1 METHTATL
9 NFKVVEQME
18 TQEKKRVLLLL
29 RDSTLK
35 QDISMQRIECTK
47 FCGNHPDWTII
58 GEITEEGVSGFKK
71 SAKQR
76 DGLQDAQER
85 AINGEYDI
93 LLVFMFDRIG
103 RIESESPFIVKW
115 FVLNGIEVWSTQE
128 GQQKFENHTDNLIN
142 FLRFWQAEGESLKIS
157 IRTRTKSGQMVEEGR
172 YRGGPIP
179 YGYKIEKQGRINRKG
194 YEVHEIV
201 IDEFEADIVRQMY
214 AKVINEGYGTRRI
227 AGWLNDQGIKPRN
240 SAMWINTSIQRI
252 LRNIIYLGIL
262 KSGATITD
270 IFEHLQIVD
279 IDAFDR
285 VQKILD
291 ERKDR
296 YNDMNT
302 VPLQTKGKSLLSGNL
317 FCGHCGLRMVQSSN
331 KKTNKLAD
339 GSKKSYKRLY
349 YKCFGK
355 SRFKECDGQTTYSVT
370 RIDDCIETLIHNI
383 FEKAKTIPSG
393 TILNKQVQD
402 HVDVLKRR
410 QDAAQRELNKK
421 KSDMAKLESELLN
434 VITGQSVLSREM
446 LNNVM
451 EKTQN
456 EINAAAEI
464 LNDCA
469 LQLEQESKTARSFK
483 QNYDNLITWANLFD
497 TSSHEEKQMILSGLI
512 KRIDIFKDSS
522 FKIEFAVSYKDLFE
536 NLFAEEK
543 EKAMK
548 SA

>member
-1 METHTATL
+1 ME
-9 NFKVVEQME
+9 KQD
-18 TQEKKRVLLLL
+18 QKRVLLLL

-47 FCGNHPDWTII
+47 FCETHSGWKII

-85 AINGEYDI
+85 ALNGEYDI

-179 YGYKIEKQGRINRKG
+179 YGYRIEKQGRINRKG

-201 IDEFEADIVRQMY
+201 IDEFEADIVRQMFF
-214 AKVINEGYGTRRI
+214 KVINEGYGIRRI
-227 AGWLNDQGIKPRN
+227 AGWLNEQGVKPRN
-240 SAMWINTSIQRI
+240 SEIWINTSIQRI
-252 LRNIIYLGIL
+252 LRNVIYLGVL

-270 IFEHLQIVD
+270 IFQHLQIID
-279 IDAFDR
+279 IDTFDR

-291 ERKDR
+291 ERKNC
-296 YNDMNT
+296 YNDENT

-317 FCGHCGLRMVQSSN
+317 FCGHCGLRMVQTSN
-331 KKTNKLAD
+331 TKTNKRAD
-339 GSKKSYKRLY
+339 GSKKSYTRLY

-355 SRFKECDGQTTYSVT
+355 SRFKKCDGQTTYAV
-370 RIDDCIETLIHNI
+370 RRVDECVETLIRNI
-383 FEKAKTIPSG
+383 FERAKSVPSG
-393 TILNKQVQD
+393 VIMKD
-402 HVDVLKRR
+402 HVGVLKRR
-410 QDAAQRELNKK
+410 QEAAQKELGKK
-421 KSDMAKLESELLN
+421 KSDMAKLEGELLN

-451 EKTQN
+451 EKTKN
-456 EINAAAEI
+456 EINAASEV
-464 LNDCA
+464 LNDCT
-469 LQLEQESKTARSFK
+469 LKLEQESQTARAFK
-483 QNYDNLITWANLFD
+483 QNYDNLITWADLFD
-497 TSSHEEKQMILSGLI
+497 TASHEEKRMILSRLI

-522 FKIEFAVSYKDLFE
+522 FKIEFAVSYQDLFE
-536 NLFAEEK
+536 NLFEE
-543 EKAMK
+543 EQGKALK
-548 SA
+548 LA